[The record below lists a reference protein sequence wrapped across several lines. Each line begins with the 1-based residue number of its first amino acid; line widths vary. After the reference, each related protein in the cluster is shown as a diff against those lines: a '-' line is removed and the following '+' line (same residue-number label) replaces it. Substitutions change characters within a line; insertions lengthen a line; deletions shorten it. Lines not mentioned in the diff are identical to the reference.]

1 MDLMDFVSGVNVI
14 SVEEAQEMCQGTSVR
29 VVSISYVV
37 VCGGTYMWLEW
48 CPYRVCSGVCAPV
61 RVVVSRLVY
70 VMGYI
75 VSYSLLNLMMASE

>member
-29 VVSISYVV
+29 VVCISYVV

-48 CPYRVCSGVCAPV
+48 CPDRVCSGVCAPV
-61 RVVVSRLVY
+61 RVVIHEKNPQRHHRES
-70 VMGYI
+70 I
-75 VSYSLLNLMMASE
+75 PIPPD